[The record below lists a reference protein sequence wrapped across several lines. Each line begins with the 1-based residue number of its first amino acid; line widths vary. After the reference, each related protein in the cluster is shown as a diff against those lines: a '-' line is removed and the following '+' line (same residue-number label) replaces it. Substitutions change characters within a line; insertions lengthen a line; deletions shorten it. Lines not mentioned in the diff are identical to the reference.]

1 MLSIRNLSVTY
12 SGGVRALDDVSLQVP
27 KGMFGLLGA
36 NGAGKSTL
44 MRTIA
49 TLQEPDQGSITFG
62 DIDVLA
68 APHRLRRVLGYL
80 PQDFGIYPRASA
92 RAMLDHLAQLKGI
105 IDRRARAT
113 HVEDILAQ
121 TNLSSVADRALGG
134 FSGGMKQ
141 RWGIA
146 QALLGSPALIIV
158 DEPTAGLDP
167 EERNRFHNILSG
179 IGEHAAV
186 ILSTHIV
193 EDVSQLCSRV
203 AIMDKGRIVLED
215 ALSAVV
221 QSVEGKVWRKA
232 VDAGELDG
240 YRARF
245 AVISTQHHAGGQMIH
260 VLADGNP
267 GEGFE
272 PAPAGLELA
281 YFAALARHRGTQIV
295 PTPAAAA

>member
-1 MLSIRNLSVTY
+1 
-12 SGGVRALDDVSLQVP
+12 
-27 KGMFGLLGA
+27 MFGLLGA

-68 APHRLRRVLGYL
+68 HPHRLRRVLGYL

-105 IDRRARAT
+105 IDRRVRAT
-113 HVEDILAQ
+113 HVEEILAQ

-203 AIMDKGRIVLED
+203 AIMDKGRIVLEGE
-215 ALSAVV
+215 LSTVV

-232 VDAGELDG
+232 VDAGEVDG
-240 YRARF
+240 FRARF

-281 YFAALARHRGTQIV
+281 YFAALARHRATQIV